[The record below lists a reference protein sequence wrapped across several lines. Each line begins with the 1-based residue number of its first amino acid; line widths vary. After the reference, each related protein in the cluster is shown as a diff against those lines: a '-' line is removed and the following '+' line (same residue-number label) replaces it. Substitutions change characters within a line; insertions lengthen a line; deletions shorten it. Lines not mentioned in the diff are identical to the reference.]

1 MKRNQLYRRCMK
13 FAACMSL
20 AAGLVF
26 QTPGCT
32 LNSITATTV
41 LDGQQAIIQVLR
53 GLILSPIDALLQQAV
68 FSVFPEDN

>member
-1 MKRNQLYRRCMK
+1 MKRFHFYRRGMK

-32 LNSITATTV
+32 LNQITATTV

-53 GLILSPIDALLQQAV
+53 GLLLSPLDALLQQAV
-68 FSVFPEDN
+68 FTVFPQGD